1 MKKEYD
7 LEKLE
12 SRPNPYSQRLKKSV
26 TIRID
31 TEVIEFFK
39 RMAEE
44 SGIAYQTL
52 INFYLQ
58 DCMQQNRRIDVSWTE
73 NN

>member
-7 LEKLE
+7 LKKLK
-12 SRPNPYSQRLKKSV
+12 SRSNPYAKRLKKAV
-26 TIRID
+26 TIRMD
-31 TEVIEFFK
+31 NEVIEFFK

-58 DCMQQNRRIDVSWTE
+58 DCMQQNRKIDISWVDRK
-73 NN
+73 